1 MQSLLK
7 FLFLISFCFSFAQNN
22 DQKIDSIGVDIL
34 NASYTVFNNVLIKKN
49 NHKTLSYEN
58 IALGEV
64 SSVDI
69 INTQE
74 IVLFY
79 HNFNTI
85 IILDNQLN
93 LIQSITFQK
102 TISFA
107 KKGIANTLWIFNAD
121 ENKLELYDY
130 KSKKTTFSSQ
140 IITDFEPI
148 AMESSFNYVK
158 LIGKEKTLLFNQYLN
173 LTDTIIHQKND

>member
-1 MQSLLK
+1 MQSLIK
-7 FLFLISFCFSFAQNN
+7 FLFIIVFSSSFAQSNE
-22 DQKIDSIGVDIL
+22 QKIDSVGVDVL
-34 NASYTVFNNVLIKKN
+34 GASYTMFNNVLIKKSKE
-49 NHKTLSYEN
+49 KTVSYKN
-58 IALGEV
+58 ISLGDV
-64 SSVDI
+64 ASVDF
-69 INTQE
+69 INSQE

-79 HNFNTI
+79 LDFNTV

-93 LIQSITFQK
+93 LIESVTLLN

-107 KKGIANTLWIFNAD
+107 KKGIANTLWLYNTD

-130 KSKKTTFSSQ
+130 KSNKTNLSSQ

-148 AMESSFNYVK
+148 EMESGFNFVK
-158 LIGKEKTLLFNQYLN
+158 LIGKNKTLVFNQYLN